1 MNDGRALAA
10 LSRWPLDIRSVAL
23 AAQRENEVHRAE
35 AGDGRVYAL
44 RFHRPGYRSDAQL
57 QSELSWMAAL
67 AAGGLDVPRP
77 IASRDGH
84 FIESVHGYQVDVLT
98 WLPGQP
104 LGSAGMPLSLA
115 DRPGAFRALGAAL
128 ARLHAISDA
137 WVPTAGF
144 QRPAWDIDGLVGEDP
159 LWGRFWE
166 NTAVSR
172 DERDILLQA
181 RDAARHDLLAQ
192 RELLDYGLIHADAV
206 RENVLID
213 GVSARLID
221 FDDSGWGFRLFDVA
235 TALLK
240 NRNEPDYALLEKALL
255 DGYVSHRAL
264 DTRLLPLFMMLRA
277 FTYLGWIIP
286 RLGEPGAAERNQRN
300 LGPAIELA
308 EEYLKSRLRPA

>member
-1 MNDGRALAA
+1 MSDTRALAA
-10 LSRWPLDIRSVAL
+10 LSFWPLDIRSVTL
-23 AAQRENEVHRAE
+23 AAQRENEVYRVE

-67 AAGGLDVPRP
+67 AAGGLEVPRP
-77 IASRDGH
+77 LASRDGQ
-84 FIESVHGYQVDVLT
+84 FIESVNGYQVDVLT
-98 WLPGQP
+98 WLAGQP
-104 LGSAGMPLSLA
+104 LGAAGLPLALA

-137 WVPTAGF
+137 WVPPAGF
-144 QRPAWDIDGLVGEDP
+144 QRPTWDIDGLVGADP
-159 LWGRFWE
+159 LWGRFWD
-166 NTAVSR
+166 NPAVSKDVR
-172 DERDILLQA
+172 DMLLQA

-192 RELLDYGLIHADAV
+192 KESLDYGLIHADAV

-213 GVSARLID
+213 GVAARLID

-240 NRNEPDYALLEKALL
+240 NRSETDYATLESALL
-255 DGYVSHRAL
+255 DGYASHRAL
-264 DTRLLPLFMMLRA
+264 DISPLPLFMMLRA

-286 RLGEPGAAERNQRN
+286 RLEEAGAAERNQRN
-300 LGPAIELA
+300 IGPAVELA
-308 EEYLKSRLRPA
+308 DRFLKSRARPA